1 MSQEQAYHSHIATPL
16 SIMLRSRKR
25 SSGADDADCDGT
37 KGQKGGRPTK
47 SGSKGDSLVPI
58 WLQMTI
64 VVLFLFLGFASEHF
78 KKSRGVD
85 PFHAHSVEIM
95 SHIDATK
102 STHGSSMLTH
112 QEDKDLE
119 YDNGQRYHVI
129 FSTDCSPYQHWQ
141 R

>member
-1 MSQEQAYHSHIATPL
+1 
-16 SIMLRSRKR
+16 MLRSRKR
-25 SSGADDADCDGT
+25 NSGVEDVDYEET
-37 KGQKGGRPTK
+37 KGHKGGRPTN
-47 SGSKGDSLVPI
+47 SESQKGSLVPT
-58 WLQMTI
+58 WLQVTI

-85 PFHAHSVEIM
+85 PFHAHSLKVM

-102 STHGSSMLTH
+102 STHGSSMLTRE
-112 QEDKDLE
+112 EDDDLE